1 MFYTILLKA
10 KSIHSASEK
19 IVGFSL
25 NSINNFKWKK
35 KMFLCNMF
43 RGIDEQLVN
52 DSCNTQ
58 YISTEIFRR

>member
-25 NSINNFKWKK
+25 NSINNFKLKK
-35 KMFLCNMF
+35 DVFMKL
-43 RGIDEQLVN
+43 
-52 DSCNTQ
+52 
-58 YISTEIFRR
+58 ISWN